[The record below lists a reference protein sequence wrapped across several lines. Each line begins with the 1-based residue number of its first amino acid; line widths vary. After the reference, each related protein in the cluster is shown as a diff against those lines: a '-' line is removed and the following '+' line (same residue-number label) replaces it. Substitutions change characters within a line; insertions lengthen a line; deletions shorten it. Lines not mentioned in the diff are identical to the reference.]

1 MGKKRITQLLEQ
13 LETNQQAELHNAA
26 AIFTVAQ
33 AAVNELRDRADHSS
47 ESSISDPSLPALPS
61 APALLDKAKLID
73 RYGSYNGCR
82 KAAKQQGIRFA
93 KNPTWEQMVAAF
105 NHREIFQ
112 QMVNTYLEAHPAP
125 TLQNVTFEI
134 AIASPSSD

>member
-33 AAVNELRDRADHSS
+33 AAVNELRDRADYSS
-47 ESSISDPSLPALPS
+47 ASSAAPSLPALPS
-61 APALLDKAKLID
+61 DPALLDKAKLLD

-112 QMVNTYLEAHPAP
+112 QMVNTYLKAHPAP

-134 AIASPSSD
+134 TV